1 MDPVTLGMAKAAAK
15 KDKARLGGGI
25 AYWGDSITA
34 AMVQTSGNLRYSSI
48 ESPMAWAQHLSG
60 YRFFPATNAGVA
72 GDRTDQ
78 ALARFATVSAAA
90 PRVVVIECGTND
102 AVQDVPA
109 ATIQTNLTTMVT
121 RAQGLGAS
129 VIVSGIPPRNALTAA
144 QRIVRNTVNRWLADN
159 AASLGYVYVNVDGTL
174 TDTGSSQQYLA
185 NHSQDGTHPNGAA
198 ALKWGTLIANALKTL
213 TPPTDIIPSLQ
224 YDPKLLSNSMQQ
236 LGSGSAPGAGFTGV
250 LSTGWGCSAIGGTV
264 TGTTSKVARTDG
276 LTGEWQS
283 INITAQSVETAGAR
297 MQLNTSSGFVAGT
310 DTVYA
315 FAEYELGSDV
325 TIMNDL
331 SINLATVAPGS
342 VVVQQVQAMS
352 NTAGGIA
359 TTAHRNLY
367 ASLSAGR
374 KGILITERVLIDPT
388 ATASL
393 NMELRFYGL
402 GTIKWGRAGVMK
414 V

>member
-1 MDPVTLGMAKAAAK
+1 MGILDAPGITPSRRAKI
-15 KDKARLGGGI
+15 GGGI
-25 AYWGDSITA
+25 VYWGDSITA
-34 AMVQTSGNLRYSSI
+34 AMVQTNATVKYSSI
-48 ESPMAWAQHLSG
+48 ESPLAWAQHLSG
-60 YRFFPATNAGVA
+60 YRFFPATNAGVP

-78 ALARFATVSAAA
+78 VLARFSTVSAAA

-102 AVQDVPA
+102 AVQDISA
-109 ATIQTNLTTMVT
+109 ATIQTNLTTLIA

-129 VIVSGIPPRNALTAA
+129 VIVSGIPPRNALTAG

-159 AASLGYVYVNVDGTL
+159 ASTLGYVFVNVDGAL

-198 ALKWGTLIANALKTL
+198 ALKWGTLIANALKAL
-213 TPPTDIIPSLQ
+213 APQTDLIPSLQ
-224 YDPKLLSNSMQQ
+224 YDPKLLSASMQQ
-236 LGSGSAPGAGFTGV
+236 LGSGSSPGTGITGV
-250 LSTGWGCSAIGGTV
+250 LSTGWGCTALNGTV
-264 TGTTSKVARTDG
+264 TATASKVARTDN

-283 INITAQSVETAGAR
+283 INVTAQSTETTGTR
-297 MQLNTSSGFVAGT
+297 MQLNTTTGFTPGT

-331 SINLATVAPGS
+331 SVNLATVAPGS
-342 VVVQQVQAMS
+342 SIVQQVQAMS
-352 NTAGGIA
+352 NTAGTVQ
-359 TTAHRNLY
+359 TTAHRTLL

-374 KGILITERVLIDPT
+374 KGILITERALIDPT
-388 ATASL
+388 ATSSL
-393 NMELRFYGL
+393 NLELRFAGL
-402 GTIKWGRAGVMK
+402 GTVKWGRAGIMK